1 MAFAHFTL
9 ATRDLEG
16 SRRFFEQTFRWKPVE
31 KPGNAAQPTTWLSV
45 SPGEE
50 LHLVLVSDFEPSPFE
65 REYGRHVA
73 LFHPGSDFEALR
85 ERLRLHGAVII
96 EAERPTA
103 FRRFFVRERNGYLF
117 EVIESE
123 PRRG

>member
-1 MAFAHFTL
+1 MIFAHFTL

-16 SRRFFEQTFRWKPVE
+16 SRRFFEETFGWKAIE
-31 KPGNAAQPTTWLSV
+31 KPGNAAHPTSWLSV

-50 LHLVLVSDFEPSPFE
+50 LHLVHVPDFEPSAFE
-65 REYGRHVA
+65 REYGRHIA
-73 LFHPGSDFEALR
+73 LFHPRSDFEALR
-85 ERLRLHGAVII
+85 ERLRRYGAAIL

-103 FRRFFVRERNGYLF
+103 FRRFFFRDRNGYLF

-123 PRRG
+123 PRKG